1 MPNGTCR
8 KRGGLVI
15 ATTHLN
21 VSSVVGPLAAAIKAA
36 GGPDHLD
43 RLIDLIAASVPHDKV
58 TVVRYSASRRPEFVS
73 WRNYSAEL
81 VQKYLEYFYVYDP
94 FYALWRSTQQQ
105 GVVHL
110 DNRPESRL
118 GPYIADFLGE
128 SDIVDEIGVLL
139 EDGGDWA
146 LGIFL
151 DRSGQAYSPGEV
163 AHVADLFPVFDALH
177 AQNRKRRGEVER
189 RTDQKPSPG
198 AAPATPSF
206 DPEDWPALSPRERE
220 IVALVLKGHP
230 PSGIASRLGITPG
243 TVKNHRRNI
252 YLKLDITSERE
263 LFLLHLQGAQLA

>member
-1 MPNGTCR
+1 MQKERERAIASISPAICR
-8 KRGGLVI
+8 L
-15 ATTHLN
+15 AD
-21 VSSVVGPLAAAIKAA
+21 PCAAAITSA
-36 GGPDHLD
+36 GAPDHLD

-81 VQKYLEYFYVYDP
+81 VRKYLEHFYVYDP
-94 FYALWRSTQQQ
+94 FYALWRSRREP

-118 GPYIADFLGE
+118 GPYIADFLGD
-128 SDIVDEIGVLL
+128 SGIVDESGVLL

-151 DRSGQAYSPGEV
+151 DGSGRAYTSAEV
-163 AHVADLFPVFDALH
+163 AHVTGLFPVFDALH
-177 AQNRKRRGEVER
+177 ALDRRRRGEIAR
-189 RTDQKPSPG
+189 RTDQEPIPG
-198 AAPATPSF
+198 AAPATPTL
-206 DPEDWPALSPRERE
+206 DAEDWPALSPRERE

-230 PSGIASRLGITPG
+230 PSGIASRLGITLA

-263 LFLLHLQGAQLA
+263 LFLLHLQGAQIA